1 MGVGAVLFIMD
12 GEGSPKGPRE
22 VSLPLQNGIL
32 AKMITSRPKMIGSK
46 WRDMMRHSFFH
57 DKHVPPSRPAVSVMS
72 LIVILF

>member
-32 AKMITSRPKMIGSK
+32 AKMITSQTQNDRLKMA
-46 WRDMMRHSFFH
+46 RYDEPFVF
-57 DKHVPPSRPAVSVMS
+57 P
-72 LIVILF
+72 